1 MLWGLIALLCLI
13 WVIAVVA
20 KVFVGGAIHLLL
32 LIAFVILII
41 RFLSGRKAPL

>member
-13 WVIAVVA
+13 WFVAVVA

-32 LIAFVILII
+32 LIAMVVLVV
-41 RFLSGRKAPL
+41 RLLRGKKSPL